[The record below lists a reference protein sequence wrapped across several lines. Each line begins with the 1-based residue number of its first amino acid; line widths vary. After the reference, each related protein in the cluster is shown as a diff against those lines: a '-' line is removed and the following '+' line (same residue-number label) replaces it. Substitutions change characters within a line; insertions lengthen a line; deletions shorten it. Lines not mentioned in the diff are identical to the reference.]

1 MPHPRLT
8 ASVIAILVT
17 ASITAGV
24 ALLANGHHFATH
36 HQATVGV
43 VTASAE
49 DDICNAYTGGCSTN
63 YDTTIRYRPPG
74 SRTMEHKEGWGEYL
88 APGTHIPVYYDHRN
102 PGDASLWPDK
112 NERFEGIFWI
122 VAGLLVFLCL
132 GCGVIIYRKNWAGTL
147 AGSSHPEI
155 HRRREPHGYKPAGSP
170 PASIEPDSSGPA
182 ASPCLCAVRPT
193 APAGRHNEHP
203 GALICRRP
211 GGCSGPVFLQRRCAS
226 PSNAGGGSG
235 AWAGPWAP
243 AGRTKGPGMAAE
255 RRCQGRGPAP
265 DAAGEGCEGDGCQL
279 LRHAVAGT

>member
-1 MPHPRLT
+1 MRALVPQMPHPRLT

-74 SRTMEHKEGWGEYL
+74 SRTMVHKEGWGEYL
-88 APGTHIPVYYDHRN
+88 APGTHIPVYYDPRN

-122 VAGLLVFLCL
+122 VAGLVVFLCL

-147 AGSSHPEI
+147 AGSSHPGRFTAGVSPMALTRGLDARV
-155 HRRREPHGYKPAGSP
+155 HRVGQQQVGGPVRAPAL
-170 PASIEPDSSGPA
+170 ACA
-182 ASPCLCAVRPT
+182 ASPTGQAG
-193 APAGRHNEHP
+193 APP
-203 GALICRRP
+203 GPRAAP
-211 GGCSGPVFLQRRCAS
+211 GHQRRGS
-226 PSNAGGGSG
+226 RWQEIGERGTRQPSACLH
-235 AWAGPWAP
+235 
-243 AGRTKGPGMAAE
+243 R
-255 RRCQGRGPAP
+255 
-265 DAAGEGCEGDGCQL
+265 
-279 LRHAVAGT
+279 